1 MNDIIKMVNWLE
13 ESSLLI
19 KGVSETMKND
29 AKKQKGGF
37 LRMLLGTLGASL
49 LANLLTD
56 KDITRAGEGA
66 VRIDQDF

>member
-19 KGVSETMKND
+19 KGVSKTMKND

-37 LRMLLGTLGASL
+37 SENVIR
-49 LANLLTD
+49 
-56 KDITRAGEGA
+56 
-66 VRIDQDF
+66 DFRC